1 MMLEYSK
8 DTFHANRY
16 DRSISEWFQW
26 IQKAEL
32 DAKPKRLCKQ
42 DLEDLSKLQNCF
54 SPSQSPYLTPG
65 LTSMQPPPTSRG

>member
-8 DTFHANRY
+8 DTFHANHY

-32 DAKPKRLCKQ
+32 DCKAKNDFANKILKI
-42 DLEDLSKLQNCF
+42 
-54 SPSQSPYLTPG
+54 
-65 LTSMQPPPTSRG
+65 